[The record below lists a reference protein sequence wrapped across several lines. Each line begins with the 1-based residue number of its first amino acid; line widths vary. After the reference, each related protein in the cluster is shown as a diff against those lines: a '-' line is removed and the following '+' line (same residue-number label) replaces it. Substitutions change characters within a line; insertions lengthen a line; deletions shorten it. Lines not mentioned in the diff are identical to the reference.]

1 MSDEEDDIILSE
13 LDDEELVQQMFDD
26 LYDGLKEEIEEGVNI
41 LLERGWAPYDILT
54 KALVG
59 GMTIVGHDFRDGI
72 LFVPEVLLAA
82 NAMKGGMAILKPLL
96 AETGA
101 PKQGKMVIG
110 TVKGDIHDIGKNL
123 VSMMMEGAGFEV
135 VDLGINNPVENYL
148 ETAAAEK
155 ADIVGMSAL
164 LTTTMP
170 YMKVVIDQLKE
181 KGIRDQIIVLVGGA
195 LALSAV
201 YRAQTLSLLEEDLE
215 QNLVGLT
222 REMTRE
228 GAFLEDGQV
237 TDSQREFFLGDVRF
251 RTQYSGRYWAIVG
264 VSSEGDIAGDIRSR
278 SLWDE
283 PVPLSDGQL
292 DRTLANPGMT
302 QFGDFDLVG
311 PAGQHVRVASRAI
324 LIANR
329 DTPLVLVAAAD
340 RAANDAAAT
349 RFRNLLLGTMI
360 ALFGGVFAAMVAG
373 ISFSLRPLRRIGD
386 DVAEVREGTRQ
397 KLSEDYPAEVR
408 PLADELNKLLEHN
421 RQVVERARTHVGNLA
436 HALKTPLAVLRNEAT
451 GDTLLDDVVRR
462 QSENMQTNVEHY
474 LKRAQMVARAQ
485 TLGARTELRPVIDGI
500 ARMLNRLY
508 DARGVNVSVD
518 GGVGAVFRGEKQ
530 DLEEMVGNLMENAC
544 KWARSEVMVRVRDGA
559 EALTI
564 EVEDDGKGLTQE
576 ERAGAL
582 KRGVRLDETTPG
594 TGLGLSIVK
603 ELAEL
608 HRGSLDLGDSGMGG
622 LKAVL
627 KFPKS

>member
-1 MSDEEDDIILSE
+1 
-13 LDDEELVQQMFDD
+13 
-26 LYDGLKEEIEEGVNI
+26 
-41 LLERGWAPYDILT
+41 
-54 KALVG
+54 
-59 GMTIVGHDFRDGI
+59 
-72 LFVPEVLLAA
+72 
-82 NAMKGGMAILKPLL
+82 
-96 AETGA
+96 
-101 PKQGKMVIG
+101 
-110 TVKGDIHDIGKNL
+110 
-123 VSMMMEGAGFEV
+123 
-135 VDLGINNPVENYL
+135 
-148 ETAAAEK
+148 
-155 ADIVGMSAL
+155 
-164 LTTTMP
+164 
-170 YMKVVIDQLKE
+170 
-181 KGIRDQIIVLVGGA
+181 
-195 LALSAV
+195 
-201 YRAQTLSLLEEDLE
+201 
-215 QNLVGLT
+215 
-222 REMTRE
+222 
-228 GAFLEDGQV
+228 
-237 TDSQREFFLGDVRF
+237 
-251 RTQYSGRYWAIVG
+251 
-264 VSSEGDIAGDIRSR
+264 
-278 SLWDE
+278 
-283 PVPLSDGQL
+283 
-292 DRTLANPGMT
+292 
-302 QFGDFDLVG
+302 
-311 PAGQHVRVASRAI
+311 
-324 LIANR
+324 
-329 DTPLVLVAAAD
+329 
-340 RAANDAAAT
+340 
-349 RFRNLLLGTMI
+349 
-360 ALFGGVFAAMVAG
+360 
-373 ISFSLRPLRRIGD
+373 
-386 DVAEVREGTRQ
+386 VREGTRQ